1 MLFVHSSS
9 LRAFTLIAALF
20 AFALNGPLAA
30 NVTLASPFTSHAV
43 LQQGRSVPVWGKASP
58 DETVTVTFGAQTLS
72 TQAAANGRWRVDL
85 APLAAS
91 ATPADLVVA
100 GENTITLTD
109 ILVGE
114 VWLCSGQSNM
124 AFFVK
129 WAANAK
135 QEIAGADHPLIR
147 HFGVEKASA
156 SAPADILKGQWEICS
171 PATVRDFSAIAYFFA
186 RELQQKLQIPVG
198 LVNSSYGGTPVES
211 WMSETALKSDPASQP
226 VFDRMAQTAAEW
238 PATLVKYRADTE
250 AWKQADA
257 AAKAS
262 GGKFTTPAPRQ
273 PVGPGHPYTPMV
285 EYNAMLHPLVP
296 YALRGVIWYQGEANA
311 SRASE
316 YRDLFS
322 ALIGQWRREWAQG
335 DFPFYF
341 AQLAN
346 YKADDPLGTRWA
358 FLREA
363 QTQTLAVSNTGMA
376 VTIDIGETDDIHP
389 RNKQEAG
396 HRLALLALA
405 RTYGQDGLVDSGP
418 VFASADFKSAAPS
431 VRVQFQKNNAP
442 LKSTHPADPT
452 AILGFELA
460 GSDRVFHPAD
470 ARIETDGQSMLV
482 QAAAVPAP
490 VALRYAWRNAPV
502 ATLHNSAG
510 LPAVPY
516 RTDNW

>member
-20 AFALNGPLAA
+20 AFALNGPIAA
-30 NVTLASPFTSHAV
+30 NVTLAPPFTSHAV
-43 LQQGRSVPVWGKASP
+43 LQQGIPVPVWGKASP
-58 DETVTVTFGAQTLS
+58 GEAITVTFGAQTLS
-72 TQAAANGRWRVDL
+72 AKAAANGRWRVDL

-91 ATPADLVVA
+91 ATPADLVVS
-100 GENTITLTD
+100 GKNTITLTD

-156 SAPADILKGQWEICS
+156 ASPSDTLTGSWEVCS
-171 PATVRDFSAIAYFFA
+171 PATVRDFSAVAYFFA
-186 RELQQKLQIPVG
+186 RDLQQKLNVPVG

-211 WMSETALKSDPASQP
+211 WMSETALKSDSAFQP
-226 VFDRMAQTAAEW
+226 VFDRMARTAAEW
-238 PATLVKYRADTE
+238 PATLMKYRADTE
-250 AWKQADA
+250 AWKQAGA

-262 GGKFTTPAPRQ
+262 GEKFTTPAPRQ

-316 YRDLFS
+316 YRGLFS
-322 ALIGQWRREWAQG
+322 ALIAQWRREWAQG

-341 AQLAN
+341 VQLAN
-346 YKADDPLGTRWA
+346 YKADDPRGTHWA

-363 QTQTLAVSNTGMA
+363 QTQTLTVANTGMA
-376 VTIDIGETDDIHP
+376 VTIDIGETADIHP

-405 RTYGQDGLVDSGP
+405 RTYGQDSLVDSGP
-418 VFASADFKSAAPS
+418 IFTDADFKSAAPS

-442 LKSTHPADPT
+442 LQNIHPADP
-452 AILGFELA
+452 AAVLGFELA
-460 GSDRVFHPAD
+460 GEDQIFHPAD
-470 ARIETDGQSMLV
+470 ARIEANGQSMLV
-482 QAAAVPAP
+482 QAAAVPSP
-490 VALRYAWRNAPV
+490 VALRYAWFNAPD

-510 LPAVPY
+510 LPAAPF
-516 RTDNW
+516 RTDTW